1 MNIDLEYAKADDV
14 ATKPD
19 FNIVRF
25 QLINAIKTHKAHQL
39 PTITRDSGKSW
50 NLVMEIMFNP
60 STGTLKGYKKTKTHR
75 NFRVFVENVLQI
87 MWFDIYKA
95 S

>member
-50 NLVMEIMFNP
+50 NLVMEIMVKKSEHQPNQLKNP
-60 STGTLKGYKKTKTHR
+60 
-75 NFRVFVENVLQI
+75 NQI
-87 MWFDIYKA
+87 VVSKLSIYLMERKMRW
-95 S
+95 